1 MAIKTSELTKL
12 ISEAVTRDVAK
23 KLIPKLRRIVREEV
37 DRGMKDLLYEMV
49 VKQGLPLRGN
59 DTLQTEEDRPQ
70 NVSAAK
76 TFIAKRQAS
85 KAKAKQIIENNFKD
99 DDPFADLILNAE
111 DPQEDLDAQ
120 QEQLL
125 DQPMKK
131 SKDVSKGDSI
141 MPENIDFTEKLI
153 FMILTT
159 KTYSIITFSHLW
171 AEIMIFCF
179 PKIF

>member
-12 ISEAVTRDVAK
+12 ISESVTRDVAK

-37 DRGMKDLLYEMV
+37 ERGMKDLLYEMV
-49 VKQGLPLRGN
+49 VKQGIPLRGN
-59 DTLQTEEDRPQ
+59 DTLQTEEEDRPQ
-70 NVSAAK
+70 NVSSAK

-85 KAKAKQIIENNFKD
+85 RAKAQQLIEKNFKD

-111 DPQEDLDAQ
+111 DPQEDLDL
-120 QEQLL
+120 QEEQIL

-141 MPENIDFTEKLI
+141 MPENIDFTEHMEKL
-153 FMILTT
+153 L
-159 KTYSIITFSHLW
+159 
-171 AEIMIFCF
+171 
-179 PKIF
+179 PG

>member
-23 KLIPKLRRIVREEV
+23 KLIPKLRRVVREEV
-37 DRGMKDLLYEMV
+37 DRGMKDLIYEMV
-49 VKQGLPLRGN
+49 VKQGMPLRGN
-59 DTLQTEEDRPQ
+59 DTLQTEEEDRPQ
-70 NVSAAK
+70 NVSSAK

-85 KAKAKQIIENNFKD
+85 RAKAQQLIEKNFKD

-111 DPQEDLDAQ
+111 DPQEDLDL
-120 QEQLL
+120 QEEQIL

-141 MPENIDFTEKLI
+141 MPENIDFTEHMEKL
-153 FMILTT
+153 L
-159 KTYSIITFSHLW
+159 
-171 AEIMIFCF
+171 
-179 PKIF
+179 PG

>member
-12 ISEAVTRDVAK
+12 ISESVTRDVAK
-23 KLIPKLRRIVREEV
+23 KLIPKLRRIVMEEV
-37 DRGMKDLLYEMV
+37 ERGMKDLLYEMV
-49 VKQGLPLRGN
+49 VKQGMPLRGN
-59 DTLQTEEDRPQ
+59 DALQTEEEDRPQ
-70 NVSAAK
+70 NVSSAK
-76 TFIAKRQAS
+76 TFIAQRQAS

-125 DQPMKK
+125 EQPMKK

-141 MPENIDFTEKLI
+141 MPENIDFTEHMEKL
-153 FMILTT
+153 L
-159 KTYSIITFSHLW
+159 
-171 AEIMIFCF
+171 
-179 PKIF
+179 PG